1 MPGIEI
7 QDISL
12 EENTQLFEKL
22 VQGFGKLGVV
32 PKLLNHKSP
41 PPLPWYSFKIDL
53 FWVSGEHFIL
63 CISIFIYNNKLV
75 KINYWFAPSH
85 ARILNHKHPRIH
97 KLINSFACIRDK
109 SQDQPRFIQTKPD
122 WSNKTGLIQIK
133 SD

>member
-32 PKLLNHKSP
+32 TKL
-41 PPLPWYSFKIDL
+41 
-53 FWVSGEHFIL
+53 
-63 CISIFIYNNKLV
+63 
-75 KINYWFAPSH
+75 
-85 ARILNHKHPRIH
+85 LNHKHPRIH

>member
-41 PPLPWYSFKIDL
+41 PPSHD
-53 FWVSGEHFIL
+53 IL
-63 CISIFIYNNKLV
+63 S
-75 KINYWFAPSH
+75 
-85 ARILNHKHPRIH
+85 
-97 KLINSFACIRDK
+97 KLIFFEFQGSTYLFCA
-109 SQDQPRFIQTKPD
+109 SPFY
-122 WSNKTGLIQIK
+122 L
-133 SD
+133 